1 MLPYICENVVCTLGK
16 SVVHF
21 LFSLAQAVRP
31 RLFKPPPLSPLAAF
45 YRHIRRRRRRRR
57 KARLLKWRG
66 GKKKKKKKRPRPPL
80 FSTVLFLKEIFLAFI
95 IHGKSKELK
104 LRAKNVRFIKG
115 CKEHYKITDCW
126 KKGPLCP
133 CMPVCPLLGSCR
145 PPVYCA
151 PFPTHIFCSVV
162 LRCGRGGC
170 TVRTVLS
177 GREFVS
183 LPLNAWEKRGSFF
196 WERRRR
202 RGSFLLT
209 TPKWAL
215 LKKVGG
221 RMRMG
226 QFSLGGRGKKREA

>member
-1 MLPYICENVVCTLGK
+1 MCTLGK

-57 KARLLKWRG
+57 KARLLKWG
-66 GKKKKKKKRPRPPL
+66 GGKKKKRPRPPL
-80 FSTVLFLKEIFLAFI
+80 SFTVLFLKEISLAFI
-95 IHGKSKELK
+95 IHGTSEELK

-115 CKEHYKITDCW
+115 SMEHFKLTDCW

-133 CMPVCPLLGSCR
+133 CMPVCPLLDFRR

-162 LRCGRGGC
+162 VLRCGRGDRC
-170 TVRTVLS
+170 TVR
-177 GREFVS
+177 F
-183 LPLNAWEKRGSFF
+183 
-196 WERRRR
+196 
-202 RGSFLLT
+202 
-209 TPKWAL
+209 
-215 LKKVGG
+215 
-221 RMRMG
+221 
-226 QFSLGGRGKKREA
+226 